1 MDQGDGSLD
10 QYFEKRWV
18 EEDSTM
24 GRRGFDDGSKK
35 IRPRRGVAWVA
46 FK

>member
-1 MDQGDGSLD
+1 MDQGD
-10 QYFEKRWV
+10 
-18 EEDSTM
+18 
-24 GRRGFDDGSKK
+24 GRRGFDDGSNK